1 MEHTVFTDLRKISD
15 ALGSDFTLRAHQE
28 LISYQILDGMVLV
41 ALTVHRYTET
51 VRETKL
57 THRGTRMIKFTE
69 SKDFPGIWEREE
81 STMWDEDFTPY
92 ALHQVGRIE
101 TPAEYHARRR
111 WEGMQYRVGSPSN
124 PMDNAERSSDPTYSP
139 MHDYWMKG

>member
-28 LISYQILDGMVLV
+28 LVSYQIMDGMVMV

-57 THRGTRMIKFTE
+57 THRGTRMITFTE
-69 SKDFPGIWEREE
+69 STVIPGWWDRQEM
-81 STMWDEDFTPY
+81 TLWDEDFTPY

-101 TPAEYHARRR
+101 TPKEYRERRD
-111 WEGMQYRVGSPSN
+111 WEAMQYRVGTSSN

-139 MHDYWMKG
+139 MHDYWMRG